1 MTNSGKELKSITL
14 VFCEYLGIPPIQTND
29 VREWWIHALGYLD
42 KATIDYL
49 YENYVDAP
57 CWQVK
62 MMKDDLLA
70 RKMELEMSEDP
81 FPTRGELE
89 EGEHVLC

>member
-1 MTNSGKELKSITL
+1 MNNLGKELKSITL
-14 VFCEYLGIPPIQTND
+14 IFSKYLGIPPLQTTD
-29 VREWWIHALGYLD
+29 VREWWIHALGHLD
-42 KATIDYL
+42 KETIDSL
-49 YENYVDAP
+49 YENFVDAP

-81 FPTRGELE
+81 FPTHGELE
-89 EGEHVLC
+89 EGERVLC